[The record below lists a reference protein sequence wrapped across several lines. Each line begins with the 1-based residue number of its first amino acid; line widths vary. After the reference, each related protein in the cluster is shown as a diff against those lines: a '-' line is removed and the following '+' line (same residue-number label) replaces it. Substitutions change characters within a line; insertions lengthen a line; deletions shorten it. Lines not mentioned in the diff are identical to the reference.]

1 MENPLLEPGK
11 ERYYAM
17 LKWDQFVPNAAERSE
32 KQGLKYTIEPGKVEV
47 CGDLV
52 KSSIQSR
59 GNASLTGQFC
69 GEKRR

>member
-1 MENPLLEPGK
+1 
-11 ERYYAM
+11 M

-32 KQGLKYTIEPGKVEV
+32 KQGLKYTIELDKVEV
-47 CGDLV
+47 CSDLV
-52 KSSIQSR
+52 KSSTQST